1 MTIDDLANKHG
12 FTKDVDYWQHK
23 QSGQWI
29 LKHDSIEKIANAEDI
44 RIQKVESLYQSE
56 TSCRFLVTMGKWVN
70 GSCEEVII
78 TTGEADKS
86 NCINAYLAAMAEKRG
101 KDRAIL
107 KLIKAYEYGISS
119 EEEAD
124 DFKQSKPKVANTKP
138 PVNLKDVEVPNPAYD
153 KAVKD
158 LGGIPLGDG
167 ESDDDD
173 WNGEEV
179 VRFGKYRN
187 NSGNKDNDITWKRLP
202 YEYLK
207 ADWWNTL
214 KSDEL
219 KEKCRKELKR
229 RSK

>member
-138 PVNLKDVEVPNPAYD
+138 PVNLKDVEVPNPVYD
-153 KAVKD
+153 AAVKD
-158 LGGIPLGDG
+158 LGGIPLGDN
-167 ESDDDD
+167 ETADDDFTG
-173 WNGEEV
+173 NEII
-179 VRFGKYRN
+179 RFGKYIDVKWCDVIDEN
-187 NSGNKDNDITWKRLP
+187 YLTWL
-202 YEYLK
+202 
-207 ADWWNTL
+207 AT
-214 KSDEL
+214 KSKVEWQRDL
-219 KEKCRKELKR
+219 ATKELNR